1 MIKKKFGVFVIV
13 IILLSLFA
21 AALPGKQGLV
31 SLYQNHNKY
40 RLQKKELINAHKTID
55 SLKTE
60 IDHLRN
66 DTDYIEK
73 IAREKLGMARKNEL
87 IYKFVKE

>member
-1 MIKKKFGVFVIV
+1 MIKKKLGILVVV
-13 IILLSLFA
+13 IILFSLFA
-21 AALPGKQGLV
+21 VVLPGKQGLI

-40 RLQKKELINAHKTID
+40 RLQKKELLNAHKTFD

-73 IAREKLGMARKNEL
+73 IAREKLGMAKKNEI